1 MKQTNIFIL
10 SVFILLA
17 GQHCVYPQITPYP
30 RAKLTVKV
38 VDEEGAPL
46 SNALV
51 RIGFF
56 EGKMNTGVT
65 DSNGLF
71 GAEGNSKEGDAN
83 YYAEKEGYYSSRY
96 DYRYSGNISP
106 RGGFYLS
113 NKWQPW
119 APTNVVI
126 LKPIKNP
133 VPMYVKRVETHL
145 QEPEKAIGYDLTVGD
160 WIAPYGKGVV
170 ADMLLEINRRVTNWK
185 DYESKLKVTFS
196 NPGDG
201 LYRLGVLPTL
211 EGSMLKSPHEAPE
224 TGYQN
229 EIIWR
234 KDRIPAKDESGRD
247 EQIKEASEYGA
258 CIFRVRTVIDEQ
270 GKVTKA
276 MYGKILPCLEFDPR
290 ESSGAFL
297 RFTYYLN
304 PSGTRDL
311 EFNGENLFSAD
322 RQKYDP

>member
-1 MKQTNIFIL
+1 MNARHITT
-10 SVFILLA
+10 VFMGVVSIAVGQVLLPESKIIVNVNDEA
-17 GQHCVYPQITPYP
+17 GQPV
-30 RAKLTVKV
+30 
-38 VDEEGAPL
+38 
-46 SNALV
+46 SNATVNFTFDQGGNRWKGEIKKQDLQRRTDTNGICSATEKTVGLV
-51 RIGFF
+51 GI
-56 EGKMNTGVT
+56 
-65 DSNGLF
+65 S
-71 GAEGNSKEGDAN
+71 
-83 YYAEKEGYYSSRY
+83 AEKTEYYSTYKKINLDESKVAL
-96 DYRYSGNISP
+96 GH
-106 RGGFYLS
+106 FV
-113 NKWQPW
+113 PW
-119 APTNVVI
+119 ESKVELV
-126 LKPIKNP
+126 LKSIKNP

-160 WIAPYGKGVV
+160 WIAPHGKGVV
-170 ADMLLEINRRVTNWK
+170 ADMILEINRRVTNWK

-258 CIFRVRTVIDEQ
+258 CIFRVRTVMDEQ
-270 GKVTKA
+270 GNVIKA

-290 ESSGAFL
+290 ESPGAFL